1 MKLCA
6 LVLVLSTSV
15 FVFGQDSTNP
25 KAQFVLQKN
34 AAVPMR
40 DGLVLR
46 ADIMRPTEGGKFP
59 VLVYRTPYGKDDAQQ
74 EYTTFRHAVE
84 RGYAVVIQDVRGRFH
99 SDGDFRPYENEGRDG
114 YDTIEWA
121 ASQPWSNGDVGTF
134 GLSYPGA
141 VQWLAAVQNPPHL
154 KAMIPAMT
162 FSTPQN
168 FFYARGT
175 WDMSWIE
182 WIWDNIAWDTRAKKN
197 LPGPRTYDE
206 ALAAWK
212 GEGAKMLNTLPL
224 LDLKPLQQAAPYYFD
239 WLRHPPEDPWWN
251 WSELRDKYSRT
262 HAAVLNLSAW
272 YDDNYGPEGATTNY
286 AGLVKARQGD
296 KDARTHLLL
305 GPWVHGVDN
314 TGKTR
319 SGEREFGPRAVINY
333 DEVVLRWMDHYLKGM
348 NNGVDREKP
357 VRYFV
362 MGRNQ
367 WRDADEWPPA
377 ARVMPAFLAPKTD
390 GTYSGRLQTVPF
402 DNQYSFSEFVSDP
415 ALPVVNPYDSSG
427 AHDYRKL
434 ADRADVLTF
443 DSAVLREDTEVTGP
457 IKARIFVSCDCRDFD
472 LWARLLDVSPDGT
485 AINLMNPGLDVQ
497 RASYRDLSRG
507 RQLLSPGQIYE
518 LKLENLIT
526 SNMFL
531 QGHRI
536 RLQISASFTPNFSR
550 NLQSGKS
557 EMSSVEMN
565 RAHVRIFHDSTH
577 PSQVV
582 LPVIPLVR

>member
-6 LVLVLSTSV
+6 LVLILSTSV

-25 KAQFVLQKN
+25 KTQFVLQKN

-40 DGLVLR
+40 DGVVLR
-46 ADIMRPTEGGKFP
+46 ADVMRPTEGGKFP

-74 EYTTFRHAVE
+74 EYTTFKHAVE

-121 ASQPWSNGDVGTF
+121 ANQPWSNGDVGTF

-168 FFYARGT
+168 FFYAGGT

-197 LPGPRTYDE
+197 LPGPRTYEE

-212 GEGAKMLNTLPL
+212 EEGAKMLNTLPL
-224 LDLKPLQQAAPYYFD
+224 LGLKPLQQAAPYYFD

-286 AGLVKARQGD
+286 TGLVKSRQGE

-319 SGEREFGPRAVINY
+319 SGEREFGPTAVINY

-377 ARVMPAFLAPKTD
+377 ARAMPAFLAPKTD
-390 GTYSGRLQTVPF
+390 GTYSGRLQTMPF
-402 DNQYSFSEFVSDP
+402 DNQHSFSEFISDP

-443 DSAVLREDTEVTGP
+443 DSAVLQEDTEVTGP

-485 AINLMNPGLDVQ
+485 AINLMSPGLDVQ

-507 RQLLSPGQIYE
+507 KELLSPGQIYE

-557 EMSSVEMN
+557 EVSSVEMN
-565 RAHVRIFHDSTH
+565 KAHVRIFHDTTH
-577 PSQVV
+577 PSQVL